1 MFEIAGKQ
9 YYIDINRVASFAN
22 HSDTHKL
29 VEREIVDNYEC
40 KHNGDGTSRLDNTT
54 KTVREVSSQGNT
66 NMDNI
71 KYDLLK
77 LFITQ
82 LIGYGL
88 FDDNDEE
95 GTEES
100 IPFGIALCMNTLIKE
115 KILIEY

>member
-1 MFEIAGKQ
+1 MFEIAGKH
-9 YYIDINRVASFAN
+9 YYIDIERVANFAN

-29 VEREIVDNYEC
+29 VEREIVDNYE
-40 KHNGDGTSRLDNTT
+40 KQKASDGTSHLDNIS
-54 KTVREVSSQGNT
+54 KTVREISSQGNT

-77 LFITQ
+77 LFISQ
-82 LIGYGL
+82 LIAYGTY
-88 FDDNDEE
+88 D
-95 GTEES
+95 TEEDDDT